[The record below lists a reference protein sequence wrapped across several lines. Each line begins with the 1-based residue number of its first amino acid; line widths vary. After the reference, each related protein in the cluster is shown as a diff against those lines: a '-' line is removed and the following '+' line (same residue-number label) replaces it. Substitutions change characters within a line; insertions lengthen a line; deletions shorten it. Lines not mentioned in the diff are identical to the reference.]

1 MAKNIAVS
9 DDVYKLL
16 SRLKL
21 PDESFSD
28 TIRRLA
34 KTPKLSEIAGTKT
47 VTREQ
52 WLSVVATFKKQE
64 EKDLERRKAMLERQ
78 SR

>member
-16 SRLKL
+16 SRLRL
-21 PDESFSD
+21 PGESFSD

-34 KTPKLSEIAGTKT
+34 KIPKLSEIAGTKT

-52 WLSVVATFKKQE
+52 WLSVQAAFKTQE
-64 EKDLERRKAMLERQ
+64 AKDIERRRALLEGRN
-78 SR
+78 R

>member
-21 PDESFSD
+21 PGESFSD

-52 WLSVVATFKKQE
+52 WPSVRAAFKTQE
-64 EKDLERRKAMLERQ
+64 EKDLERRRILLEGKTR
-78 SR
+78 